1 MTRARKKGMTNGDYV
16 YIMSTLSDVQDQ
28 GTDYWL
34 QGISGIVN
42 KNESRKALQSVLAL
56 VPKPSNLT
64 KYNEFKRRLIQ
75 FGKAND
81 ANRYTPESVSIE
93 SL

>member
-34 QGISGIVN
+34 QGKGGIVD
-42 KNESRKALQSVLAL
+42 KNESKKALQSVLAL
-56 VPKPSNLT
+56 VPKPFNLT

-75 FGKAND
+75 FNEAKDVN
-81 ANRYTPESVSIE
+81 YTLESVSIE

>member
-1 MTRARKKGMTNGDYV
+1 MTNGDYV

-34 QGISGIVN
+34 QGKGGIVN
-42 KNESRKALQSVLAL
+42 EDESKKALQSVLAL
-56 VPKPSNLT
+56 VPKPFNLT
-64 KYNEFKRRLIQ
+64 KYNKFKWRLS
-75 FGKAND
+75 GEAND
-81 ANRYTPESVSIE
+81 VNYTLESVSIE

>member
-34 QGISGIVN
+34 QGKGGIVN
-42 KNESRKALQSVLAL
+42 ENESKKALQSVLAL
-56 VPKPSNLT
+56 VPKPFNLT
-64 KYNEFKRRLIQ
+64 KYNEFKRRLN
-75 FGKAND
+75 GEEND
-81 ANRYTPESVSIE
+81 VNNTLESVSIE

>member
-34 QGISGIVN
+34 QGKGGIVN
-42 KNESRKALQSVLAL
+42 ENESKKALQSVLAL
-56 VPKPSNLT
+56 VPKPFNLT
-64 KYNEFKRRLIQ
+64 KYNEFKRRLN
-75 FGKAND
+75 GEAND
-81 ANRYTPESVSIE
+81 VTYTLESVSIE

>member
-34 QGISGIVN
+34 QGKGGIVN
-42 KNESRKALQSVLAL
+42 ENESKKALQSVLAL
-56 VPKPSNLT
+56 VPKPFNLT
-64 KYNEFKRRLIQ
+64 KYNEFKRRLN
-75 FGKAND
+75 GEAND
-81 ANRYTPESVSIE
+81 VNYALESVSIE

>member
-1 MTRARKKGMTNGDYV
+1 MTNGDYV

-34 QGISGIVN
+34 QGKGGIVN
-42 KNESRKALQSVLAL
+42 ENESQKALQSVLAL
-56 VPKPSNLT
+56 VPKPFNLT
-64 KYNEFKRRLIQ
+64 KYNEFKRRLS
-75 FGKAND
+75 GEAND
-81 ANRYTPESVSIE
+81 VNYKLESVSIE

>member
-34 QGISGIVN
+34 QGKGGIVN
-42 KNESRKALQSVLAL
+42 ENESKKALQSVLAL
-56 VPKPSNLT
+56 VPKPFNLT

-75 FGKAND
+75 FNEAKDVN
-81 ANRYTPESVSIE
+81 YTLESVSIE